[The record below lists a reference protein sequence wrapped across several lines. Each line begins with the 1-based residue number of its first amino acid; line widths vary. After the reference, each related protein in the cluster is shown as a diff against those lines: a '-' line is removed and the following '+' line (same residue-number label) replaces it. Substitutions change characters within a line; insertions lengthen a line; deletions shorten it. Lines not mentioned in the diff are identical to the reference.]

1 MTAQPI
7 GAEFADTRTPTSQ
20 FDASAFGVRAGRKR
34 TGQASSYDFRRPIQ
48 LSREHTRVLTNAM
61 ERFARQ
67 ATTSF
72 SSVLRTIAPVDLESI
87 EQKSYVEYV
96 STLESTTYMT
106 IVETD
111 PLPGSG
117 VLEMPIGSVMLC
129 IDHMLGG
136 PGAIRQPNRSLTEIE
151 GQVVSQLFEN
161 KLLPDMREAFKR
173 IAPLSL
179 SVKSVEYSPQFA
191 LASSTSDIMVVTT
204 FNVKFHD
211 HQTRL
216 TFALPFSGLNPLL
229 VAAAA
234 PTPAQGREA
243 EKERKFSSD
252 LRRQFQ
258 DVPMTMSVR
267 QPSIDMTAAELV
279 ALKTGD
285 VLRLGRQTPWE
296 VAVNEEVF
304 AHAMPGV
311 KNQNRAARIISV
323 SKKNEDPQS

>member
-1 MTAQPI
+1 MTAQPL
-7 GAEFADTRTPTSQ
+7 GADFAAPSIPTPRL
-20 FDASAFGVRAGRKR
+20 DVSAFGTRTGRKR
-34 TGQASSYDFRRPIQ
+34 TGEAASYDFRRPIQ
-48 LSREHTRVLTNAM
+48 LSREHTRVLQIAM
-61 ERFARQ
+61 DRFARQ

-72 SSVLRTIAPVDLESI
+72 TGVLRTIATVSLESI

-151 GQVVSQLFEN
+151 SQVVARLFEQR
-161 KLLPDMREAFKR
+161 LLADMREAFQR

-179 SVKSVEYSPQFA
+179 SVKGVEYSPQFA
-191 LASSTSDIMVVTT
+191 LASSTADIMVVTT
-204 FNVKFHD
+204 FTVKFHD

-243 EKERKFSSD
+243 EKEREFTAA
-252 LRRQFQ
+252 LGRQFQ
-258 DVPMTMSVR
+258 DVPLPMQVR
-267 QPSIDMTAAELV
+267 LPSIDLSPADLV
-279 ALKTGD
+279 GLKVGD
-285 VLRLGRQTPWE
+285 VLKLGRQTAWE
-296 VAVNEEVF
+296 VAVNDDVF
-304 AHAMPGV
+304 AYAQHGV
-311 KNQNRAARIISV
+311 MNKNRAARIISV
-323 SKKNEDPQS
+323 IKKNEEDLS